1 LGLNLARSPGNFAWI
16 DEGNTEMLT
25 LIPESGGKQITTF
38 HSVFRR
44 LPPEVDIFPILNDLG
59 WGRAV
64 PITLSDGT
72 RARLQF
78 TAALRDPDLVG
89 ELQPP
94 EHHVPRHR
102 YQAQCTALLGLAVT
116 VLCTASDEEQARRII
131 TEVFRGERSRPE
143 GFRIVLDA
151 DDAEALIERL
161 KAAIDGRMPLDNAQV
176 LVTELAPIF
185 DRVQHQLEYRP

>member
-1 LGLNLARSPGNFAWI
+1 
-16 DEGNTEMLT
+16 MLT
-25 LIPESGGKQITTF
+25 LIPESGGEQITTF
-38 HSVFRR
+38 QSVFRR
-44 LPPEVDIFPILNDLG
+44 LSPEVDVFPILRELG

-78 TAALRDPDLVG
+78 TAAERHPELFEDLQ
-89 ELQPP
+89 LP
-94 EHHVPRHR
+94 EHHVPRHC

-116 VLCTASDEEQARRII
+116 VLCTASDEEQA

-143 GFRIVLDA
+143 GFQIVLNA

-161 KAAIDGRMPLDNAQV
+161 KAAIDGKMPLDNAQV
-176 LVTELAPIF
+176 LATELAPIF